1 MDYPEEAKK
10 TATQEVTKKVIALLW
25 FLIVAIAL
33 ALYYS
38 IRYRILP
45 GLSREWL
52 EALSGIALV
61 LCLLLFSYAVYLYY
75 SRKAI
80 QTKLSELGDGS
91 QAEIARLQDLID
103 NPPKVFRFNVWWDKD
118 GVPYCPLDKNM
129 PLGNWVRTQ
138 FHGMFH
144 CSMHNNYVPLMD
156 DDGQH
161 LYCTT

>member
-1 MDYPEEAKK
+1 MKRAQDENTELQS
-10 TATQEVTKKVIALLW
+10 ATVKLNTD
-25 FLIVAIAL
+25 
-33 ALYYS
+33 S
-38 IRYRILP
+38 
-45 GLSREWL
+45 
-52 EALSGIALV
+52 
-61 LCLLLFSYAVYLYY
+61 
-75 SRKAI
+75 
-80 QTKLSELGDGS
+80 QTET
-91 QAEIARLQDLID
+91 ARLQDLID

-161 LYCTT
+161 LTFVEAKQRLQIIASETQADTQTPKQLS